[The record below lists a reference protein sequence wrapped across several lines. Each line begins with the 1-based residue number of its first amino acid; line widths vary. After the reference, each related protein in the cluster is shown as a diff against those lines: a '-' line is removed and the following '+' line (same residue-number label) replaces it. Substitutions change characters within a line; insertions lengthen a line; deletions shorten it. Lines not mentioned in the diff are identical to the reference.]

1 MFDDI
6 RDPGERVRA
15 VCMYGCQVE
24 VDPCIPPR
32 RYFRSG
38 MEMIRMANVYYDERE
53 YEKAYILYSKFITL
67 VHVYSLTKGSLKSSN
82 EKKKTLIFKHLSVGS
97 VMALINI

>member
-6 RDPGERVRA
+6 RDPHERVRA

-53 YEKAYILYSKFITL
+53 YEKAYILYSKFITS
-67 VHVYSLTKGSLKSSN
+67 VCISTKILT
-82 EKKKTLIFKHLSVGS
+82 FQRH
-97 VMALINI
+97 